1 MAQWIGEKNKKQ
13 KAQMTAGAD
22 KSHSIE
28 VKDKSTPIQKW
39 SVGEKIGAIVLSG
52 LAIGAGTYGA
62 RKSGVNAHNQQV
74 KWQHEGTN
82 IKDTE
87 QLNEHLAGK
96 AQYEAEQAQQPEIQ
110 IGDAVN
116 YDPATGTSF
125 PPKNPNQP

>member
-1 MAQWIGEKNKKQ
+1 MATFSETQEERNRLAEIKGR
-13 KAQMTAGAD
+13 
-22 KSHSIE
+22 HIE
-28 VKDKSTPIQKW
+28 VEDKSTPIQKW

-74 KWQHEGTN
+74 EWQQHEGSN
-82 IKDTE
+82 IQKA
-87 QLNEHLAGK
+87 NEANDPEYLK
-96 AQYEAEQAQQPEIQ
+96 AKARYEAEQAQQPEIQ

-125 PPKNPNQP
+125 PPENPNQP